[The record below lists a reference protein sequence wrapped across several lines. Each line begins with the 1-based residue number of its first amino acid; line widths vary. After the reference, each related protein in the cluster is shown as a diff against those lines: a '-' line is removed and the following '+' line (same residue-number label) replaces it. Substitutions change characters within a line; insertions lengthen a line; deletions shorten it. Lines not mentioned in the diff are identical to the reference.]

1 MPTELRHVLFRPAE
15 VVQAIRQY
23 HRRLGLTLPAGT
35 VQSCGP
41 EYADEGQEVRF
52 RLTIIPDRVQGKRF
66 VTGQTGTPEEMVI
79 EGPAL
84 AAALILYCRDRHIP
98 LPAGANKSLQI
109 FAPDRLCLVSTMN
122 PWGSALTQAVS
133 I

>member
-1 MPTELRHVLFRPAE
+1 MPTEMRHLLFRPTE

-23 HRRLGLTLPAGT
+23 QRRLGLALPAGT

-41 EYADEGQEVRF
+41 EYYAEGQEVRF
-52 RLTIIPDRVQGKRF
+52 RLTIVPDHVQGKR
-66 VTGQTGTPEEMVI
+66 VVARQTVTPEEMTI

-98 LPAGANKSLQI
+98 LPAGADKALQI
-109 FAPDRLCLVSTMN
+109 FAGGQLCLVSTMN
-122 PWGSALTQAVS
+122 PWGKELPQAVS
-133 I
+133 T